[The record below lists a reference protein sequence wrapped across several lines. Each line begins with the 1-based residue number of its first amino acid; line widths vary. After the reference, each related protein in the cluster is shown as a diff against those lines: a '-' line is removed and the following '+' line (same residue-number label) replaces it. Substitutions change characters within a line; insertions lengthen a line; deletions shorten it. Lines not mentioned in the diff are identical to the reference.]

1 MTLQQHPGMQVARRG
16 AGILI
21 ATLLIAGCS
30 IKTLAIAPKD
40 TKLATEQAWAGRISL
55 QVQATPDGVTPQ
67 SFSASFELSGEPERG
82 VLTLIS
88 PLGNVLGVLRWV
100 PGEAV
105 LDPGNGKLQRFT
117 SVESFLAQNT
127 GAAVPLAALFAWLQ
141 GDNTPV
147 PGWTADLSRHS
158 EGRIAARRDHPT
170 PQADLRVVLDR

>member
-1 MTLQQHPGMQVARRG
+1 MWRTSGTQLVRRSMATLT
-16 AGILI
+16 
-21 ATLLIAGCS
+21 ATLLIASCANN
-30 IKTLAIAPKD
+30 IKATAPND
-40 TKLATEQAWAGRISL
+40 LNPVTNQAWAGRISL
-55 QVQATPDGVTPQ
+55 QVQGTPDGVAPQ
-67 SFSASFELSGEPERG
+67 SFSASFELSGQPERG
-82 VLTLIS
+82 ALTLIS

-105 LDPGNGKLQRFT
+105 LDPGNGKLQSFS

-127 GAAVPLAALFAWLQ
+127 GAAVPMNALFGWLK

-158 EGRIAARRDHPT
+158 EGRIAARRDQPT